1 MPKDRRFEMRF
12 EPAMLARIDAWRFAH
27 KDALDRVPS
36 IAEAIRQMCDAELGR
51 WEKKQRLVE
60 KS

>member
-1 MPKDRRFEMRF
+1 MAKDRRFEMRF
-12 EPAMLARIDAWRFAH
+12 ENDTLVRIDAWRFAH
-27 KDALDRVPS
+27 KDNSNRVPS
-36 IAEAIRQMCDAELGR
+36 IAEAIRTMCEIELDR

>member
-12 EPAMLARIDAWRFAH
+12 EPDMMARIDAWRFDH
-27 KDALDRVPS
+27 KDDLNRVPS
-36 IAEAIRQMCDAELGR
+36 IAEAIRKMCEAELGR
-51 WEKKQRLVE
+51 WEKKQRLVD